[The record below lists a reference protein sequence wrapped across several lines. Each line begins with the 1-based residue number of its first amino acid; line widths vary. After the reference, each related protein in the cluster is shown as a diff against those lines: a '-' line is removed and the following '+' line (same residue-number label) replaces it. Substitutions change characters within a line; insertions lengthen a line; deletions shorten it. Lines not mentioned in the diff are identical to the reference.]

1 MSCAVFLFIEN
12 MVWLYCIWLH
22 DDLVNMSMLYVT
34 FLSKQHKRSNMF
46 LQFYFQIIK
55 RKIGIP
61 VTVLNKKVNVRVG
74 INDNTP
80 II

>member
-1 MSCAVFLFIEN
+1 
-12 MVWLYCIWLH
+12 
-22 DDLVNMSMLYVT
+22 
-34 FLSKQHKRSNMF
+34 MF

-61 VTVLNKKVNVRVG
+61 ITILNKKVNIRVG